1 VAGLEKNFIVK
12 HRQPGK
18 MVHIYN
24 PIYLG
29 GREWVNWGLRSVS
42 ETISINKLGAVV
54 HICHPRYV
62 GSCRR
67 RVIV

>member
-1 VAGLEKNFIVK
+1 
-12 HRQPGK
+12 

-42 ETISINKLGAVV
+42 ETISINKLGAVA